1 MNDGVRW
8 TIVVV
13 VALLIIGLIGYAR
26 GTEHHRGIDV
36 GVHASG
42 LPALAS

>member
-1 MNDGVRW
+1 MSDTLRW
-8 TIVVV
+8 VIAVMAV
-13 VALLIIGLIGYAR
+13 LLIVGLVGYAR

-42 LPALAS
+42 SPALGG